1 MPATFNELRMGF
13 WEAITWG
20 GAVAV
25 RIRKGDA
32 TVVFEG
38 KFGEIDEKEK
48 LRFFDFSL
56 LPYLAT
62 PDDYIVELLADDAVV
77 AILSHDGV
85 E

>member
-1 MPATFNELRMGF
+1 MPATFDELRMGF

-25 RIRKGDA
+25 RIKKGD
-32 TVVFEG
+32 TLILEG
-38 KFGEIDEKEK
+38 KFGEIDEMEK

-56 LPYLAT
+56 LPYLAM
-62 PDDYIVELLADDAVV
+62 PDYTVELVGDGAVV

>member
-1 MPATFNELRMGF
+1 M
-13 WEAITWG
+13 
-20 GAVAV
+20 AV

-32 TVVFEG
+32 TVVFG

-62 PDDYIVELLADDAVV
+62 PDDYIVELLDDDGAVV

>member
-1 MPATFNELRMGF
+1 MVATFDELRMGF

-20 GAVAV
+20 GATGV
-25 RIRKGDA
+25 RIKKGD
-32 TVVFEG
+32 TPIFEG
-38 KFGEIDEKEK
+38 KFGEIDEEEK

>member
-1 MPATFNELRMGF
+1 MFATFNEVRMGF

-20 GAVAV
+20 GATRV
-25 RIRKGDA
+25 RIKKGD
-32 TVVFEG
+32 TPIFEG
-38 KFGEIDEKEK
+38 KFGEIDEMEK

-56 LPYLAT
+56 LSYLAT
-62 PDDYIVELLADDAVV
+62 PNYTVELLTDDGAVV